1 MTRKQALLKAINECN
16 DPEAKEKLL
25 DLYNEMP
32 LVHWSKKSI
41 MDTLEN
47 YYIETGIRPTVTTLR
62 VVPEMPSHP
71 VIKIHFGI
79 NAKEFLKS
87 LFPPE
92 KSEEE
97 IRREHNEKV
106 IKDFIEE
113 YNRLKPSS
121 WEDYDRRRDK
131 KCKCCT
137 TVLKVANCKW
147 NELLQKYDL
156 PKYVNRKPKP
166 KVNIISSMTVTYNGQ
181 KL

>member
-32 LVHWSKKSI
+32 LIHWSKKSI

-47 YYIETGIRPTVTTLR
+47 YYIETGIRPTLTTLR
-62 VVPEMPSHP
+62 VIPAMPKHP
-71 VIKIHFGI
+71 AIKTHFGI
-79 NAKEFLKS
+79 NAKEFMNLY
-87 LFPPE
+87 FPPE

-97 IRREHNEKV
+97 VRREYNEKV

-113 YNRLKPSS
+113 YTRLKPSS
-121 WEDYDRRRDK
+121 WEEYDRQRDK
-131 KCKCCT
+131 KYKCSA
-137 TVLKVANCKW
+137 TVLKAANCKW
-147 NELLQKYDL
+147 NELLQRYNL

-166 KVNIISSMTVTYNGQ
+166 KIDIVPSITVTYNGK